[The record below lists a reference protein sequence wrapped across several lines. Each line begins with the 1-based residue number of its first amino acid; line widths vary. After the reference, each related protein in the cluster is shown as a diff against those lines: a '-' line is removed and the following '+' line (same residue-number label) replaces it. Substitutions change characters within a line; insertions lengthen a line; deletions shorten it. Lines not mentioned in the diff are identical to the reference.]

1 VTEKKRGK
9 GKSSRRD
16 AEAPGSTSSARSAA
30 LSWSP
35 ELIETLQDLLRRAG
49 PDALDLGAELK
60 SLERRYGPG
69 IYSEWLRFLGHL
81 RFEPV
86 EAKRHWQATLQHR
99 SSMEERLGA
108 AVDPRV
114 ALTSYLVETQPE
126 FESSIVVEMHPLGQS
141 GESAYRDDL
150 TGLRNHRFFSENLER
165 EVLRG
170 ERLNQPLSLLMVDV
184 DDFKLYNERE
194 GHEAGDGVLRT
205 IARLLRESSRI
216 TDGVSRFGGEEFTLT
231 LPATPKVEANRVAD
245 RVRKAI
251 EQRAFPGEDKQP
263 LGKLTVSVGVATYP
277 GDAVDA
283 SQLIRQ
289 SDRTMYV
296 AKANGKN
303 QVRLCGEN
311 KRSHRRVKVVLDGE
325 VRIFG
330 GDYRPLRTMDLSS
343 GGMKFSTEDDLPV
356 GALADLRLRIPGSEA
371 GIEMAVRV
379 VEGRTV
385 RPPGVGWIAGREQA
399 VGGSYEV
406 AARILEI
413 RADDLRTLTHYLQ
426 SVETLD

>member
-1 VTEKKRGK
+1 LV
-9 GKSSRRD
+9 
-16 AEAPGSTSSARSAA
+16 EA
-30 LSWSP
+30 
-35 ELIETLQDLLRRAG
+35 LQDLLRRAG
-49 PDALDLGAELK
+49 PDALDLGAELGD
-60 SLERRYGPG
+60 LERRYGPG
-69 IYSEWLRFLGHL
+69 IYSEWLRILGHL
-81 RFEPV
+81 RFEPK
-86 EAKRHWQATLQHR
+86 EAKRHWQATLKHR
-99 SSMEERLGA
+99 SSMEERLGTV
-108 AVDPRV
+108 VDPRV
-114 ALTSYLVETQPE
+114 ALTSYFVETQPQ
-126 FESSIVVEMHPLGQS
+126 FESSIVVEMHPLGQA
-141 GESAYRDDL
+141 GESAYRDEL

-194 GHEAGDGVLRT
+194 GHDAGDGVLRT

-216 TDGVSRFGGEEFTLT
+216 TDGVSRYGGEEFTLT

-245 RVRKAI
+245 RVREAI
-251 EQRAFPGEDKQP
+251 EKRSFPGEDKQP

-277 GDAVDA
+277 GDATDA

-311 KRSHRRVKVVLDGE
+311 KRSHRRVKVALDGE

-330 GDYRPLRTMDLSS
+330 GDYRPLRTIDLSS
-343 GGMKFSTEDDLPV
+343 GGMKFSTEDDLPI
-356 GALADLRLRIPGSEA
+356 GALADLRLRVPGSEA

-379 VEGRTV
+379 VGGRTV

-426 SVETLD
+426 SVETRE